1 MQGKFKA
8 GERVKH
14 ATKTE
19 WGIGEILFD
28 ESGGKVKVFFEDV
41 GAKEF
46 DLTLAKF
53 VRLSGEEA
61 KSDYLNSLVSYHK
74 TELSKPAQTG
84 KQKSSFKSFSKA
96 VENFLSI
103 FPSGFQDGQYL
114 SGPTSEREYKVEAN
128 MLMSELLGKDVFIKL
143 LEQGNAK
150 EIHDRVKRVINKT
163 NLISPY
169 EKIWFSNGISTEAN
183 QRKFAYSLYALLYG
197 ENEMR
202 VRFEHFAELLSEIGA
217 AKWPIATYFLFI
229 AQPETH
235 MFLKPVVTQDA
246 ANVLGQEINYR
257 PELNWLTYS
266 QALALAE
273 RIRNELL
280 KDGRDI
286 LAPRDMIDVQSFIWV
301 TAPRYFQ

>member
-53 VRLSGEEA
+53 ERLSGEEA
-61 KSDYLNSLVSYHK
+61 KSDYLNSLVCYHK
-74 TELSKPAQTG
+74 AELNKPVHPG
-84 KQKSSFKSFSKA
+84 KLKPSFISFSKA

-103 FPSGFQDGQYL
+103 FPSGFQDRQYL

-128 MLMSELLGKDVFIKL
+128 KLMIELLGKDVFLNL
-143 LEQGNAK
+143 LEQGNSK
-150 EIHDRVKRVINKT
+150 EIHDRAKRVINKT

-183 QRKFAYSLYALLYG
+183 QRKFADSLYALLYG

-266 QALALAE
+266 QVLALAE